1 MINRPCMDKVLK
13 ALAAVAVTG
22 ALTLPLG
29 ACGIKSVPHAPEG
42 GSYPRQYPAP
52 EGKNAQGEPEAERK
66 TPGPLSFPYEYPN
79 RR

>member
-29 ACGIKSVPHAPEG
+29 ACGIKSVPHAPESS
-42 GSYPRQYPAP
+42 SYPRQYPAP
-52 EGKNAQGEPEAERK
+52 EGKNAQGEPEAEQK
-66 TPGPLSFPYEYPN
+66 NPDPLGFPYEYPN

>member
-29 ACGIKSVPHAPEG
+29 ACGVKSVPHAPEG
-42 GSYPRQYPAP
+42 NLFPRQYPAP
-52 EGKNAQGEPEAERK
+52 EGKSIKSEPEAERK
-66 TPGPLSFPYEYPN
+66 NTGPLGFPYEYPN